1 MGFKSIQANIILLRM
16 DVLNIILSNQCVI
29 IDVFYDIK
37 TLASLILNHDTLQSK
52 IWTSYY

>member
-1 MGFKSIQANIILLRM
+1 M